1 MKTAPEGTAARYTH
15 RAQPLNRQNVEVLL
29 EY

>member
-1 MKTAPEGTAARYTH
+1 MKTAPDETFAHYT
-15 RAQPLNRQNVEVLL
+15 RATQPLSRQNVEVLL